1 MFKKQFKKALS
12 LIITAALLI
21 GIIPSMSFA
30 VSAKAVDISSLAVGD
45 IIEFGSYPQ
54 SKVEDKNIIAELDR
68 KDKSWISY
76 DYYLGAYSGYIQSG
90 SADGT
95 MYKSDYMRYA
105 DINYNGEKYRAVV
118 FDMYRPYDT
127 MRYEG
132 HFSDQEDNGYFPNI
146 VYYFKYEPL
155 KWRVLDPQNGFV
167 CSDNAID
174 CVEFN
179 GYIYRPEGESNY
191 YSDPDCTNYA
201 SDYST
206 SEIREW
212 LNNKFIYTAFNSEER
227 FMIKKSLI
235 ETPSRDND
243 GYGCPEVTDKIFLL
257 SVSDISNADYG
268 FKSPYKTTDS
278 ARIMRFTD
286 YAACQGLSCSETG
299 YSANWVL
306 RTPINSYRVCNV
318 HCEGYGGNFIS
329 ANETDYCGIVPAF
342 NLKTSSVEY
351 DKCGENAVWSYSEGT
366 LRISGTGSVN
376 GTDEYNWEEYNDSIE
391 YIETDDGIIS
401 LPDGIFSGLNN
412 LTEVCFGSGLQ
423 SIGQNAFANCP
434 KLSNVSFMSNCE
446 IGNGSFSDADSTL
459 MLVYMEGCGNPEAF
473 AKNNN
478 IKSLVVSYNEENKTL
493 SFNGGIDV
501 KDNLSYAFLN
511 KFLLENKE
519 SEYIFFDELDFH
531 NIVPEQILIIDD
543 EIDADINNTNLS
555 LHNIYVNLNVIDEEG
570 QHRISFEKML
580 ELLKNGRYDAF
591 KIVVHSDEQT
601 EEQTFFEKV
610 SHFFEQFFEDALKAI
625 SKVINFV
632 TKLFKK

>member
-1 MFKKQFKKALS
+1 MKKILSVIIAAAIFMGFFSATDFSVKSEAL
-12 LIITAALLI
+12 
-21 GIIPSMSFA
+21 
-30 VSAKAVDISSLAVGD
+30 DISGMKTGD

-54 SKVEDKNIIAELDR
+54 SIVKEEEIISALEKEEKN
-68 KDKSWISY
+68 WVSY
-76 DYYLGAYSGYIQSG
+76 DYYLGTHSGVIQSG

-132 HFSDQEDNGYFPNI
+132 HFSDQEDNGYFPNT

-179 GYIYRPEGESNY
+179 GYVYRPEGESNY

-212 LNNKFIYTAFNSEER
+212 LNNQFIYTAFNSEER

-243 GYGCPEVTDKIFLL
+243 EYGCPEVTDKIFLL
-257 SVSDISNADYG
+257 SVSDISNTDYG
-268 FKSPYKTTDS
+268 FESPYKTTDS

-351 DKCGENAVWSYSEGT
+351 DKCGENAVWSYSEGV

-376 GTDEYNWEEYNDSIE
+376 GADEYNWEEYNDSIE
-391 YIETDDGIIS
+391 YIITDDGIVS
-401 LPDGIFSGLNN
+401 LPDGIFSGLDN
-412 LTEVCFGSGLQ
+412 LTEVCFGNGLQ

-531 NIVPEQILIIDD
+531 NIVPEQFIITDD
-543 EIDADINNTNLS
+543 EINAKINNTDLS
-555 LHNIYVNLNVIDEEG
+555 LHNIYVSLSVVDADG
-570 QHRISFEKML
+570 KHQISFSKML
-580 ELLKNGRYDAF
+580 ELLESGDYDAF
-591 KIVVHSDEQT
+591 KLKIKSDEEET
-601 EEQTFFEKV
+601 EKSFFEKV
-610 SHFFEQFFEDALKAI
+610 AESVGEFFTSALKAI
-625 SKVINFV
+625 SKVINFI
-632 TKLFKK
+632 TKIFKK

>member
-1 MFKKQFKKALS
+1 MKKNLSVIIAAAIFMGFFSATDFSVKSEAL
-12 LIITAALLI
+12 
-21 GIIPSMSFA
+21 
-30 VSAKAVDISSLAVGD
+30 DISGMKTGD

-54 SKVEDKNIIAELDR
+54 SIVKEEEIISALEKEEKN
-68 KDKSWISY
+68 WVSY
-76 DYYLGAYSGYIQSG
+76 DYYLGTHSGVIQSG

-132 HFSDQEDNGYFPNI
+132 HFSDQEDNGYFPNT

-179 GYIYRPEGESNY
+179 GYVYRPEGESNY

-212 LNNKFIYTAFNSEER
+212 LNNQFIYTAFNSEER

-243 GYGCPEVTDKIFLL
+243 EYGCPEVTDKIFLL
-257 SVSDISNADYG
+257 SVSDISNTDYG

-351 DKCGENAVWSYSEGT
+351 DKCGENAVWSYSEGV

-376 GTDEYNWEEYNDSIE
+376 GADEYNWEEYNDSIE
-391 YIETDDGIIS
+391 YIITDDGIVS
-401 LPDGIFSGLNN
+401 LPDGIFSGLDN
-412 LTEVCFGSGLQ
+412 LTEVCFGNGLQ

-478 IKSLVVSYNEENKTL
+478 IKSLVVSYNEENKIL

-501 KDNLSYAFLN
+501 KDYLSYTFLN
-511 KFLLENKE
+511 EFLLENKE
-519 SEYIFFDELDFH
+519 SKYIFFDELDFH
-531 NIVPEQILIIDD
+531 NIVLEQILIIDD

-610 SHFFEQFFEDALKAI
+610 STFFEQFFEDALKAI